1 MGLVVAPIVEGKLE
15 AWKSWTSEFKGSRKS
30 EFDDFNQRYG
40 LTRHDIWLVESPN
53 GPLAV
58 VLHEGPGG
66 ETFMEKVAQS
76 ENSFDKSFAKKVAEF
91 HGMDLNAPPPGPP
104 PTKVL

>member
-58 VLHEGPGG
+58 VLHEGPGA
-66 ETFMEKVAQS
+66 ETFMQKVVQS
-76 ENSFDKSFAKKVAEF
+76 DNSIDKSFVASVAEF
-91 HGMDLNAPPPGPP
+91 HGMDLSVP
-104 PTKVL
+104 PTGPLPKQVL